1 MAKLKTIVEQIL
13 REEEDKQMIA
23 QMDAAMQSSFAA
35 LGNEFKSHQ
44 SEIEQEVEDTEEK
57 LNESLGAFAI
67 IGFILALPKVVEL
80 FVKGIGKLV
89 AVWKKLVKPG
99 QAKGQEEEFAHNIIE
114 FTHKW
119 HKAYVKGLKFI
130 LKLSGIFKKA
140 GIEGDAAQD
149 KAAEMLYYTII
160 AGLAVYSGIGA
171 IGAFKGAMTGAAHG
185 GSFSIAAFEAAMASI
200 KTSEVSSFLGK
211 LGLKSA

>member
-1 MAKLKTIVEQIL
+1 MAKLGLIVEQIL
-13 REEEDKQMIA
+13 REEEDKKVIA
-23 QMDAAMQSSFAA
+23 AMDAAMKDSFTA
-35 LGNEFKSHQ
+35 LGNEFKSNQ
-44 SEIEQEVEDTEEK
+44 GEIEQEVESSQEE

-200 KTSEVSSFLGK
+200 KTSEVSAFLGK

>member
-1 MAKLKTIVEQIL
+1 MAKLSLIVEQIL
-13 REEEDKQMIA
+13 REEEDKKMIA
-23 QMDAAMQSSFAA
+23 AMDAAMKDSFTA
-35 LGNEFKSHQ
+35 LGTEFESNKD
-44 SEIEQEVEDTEEK
+44 EIEQEVESSEEE

-171 IGAFKGAMTGAAHG
+171 IGAFKGAVTGAAHG

-211 LGLKSA
+211 VGLKSA

>member
-1 MAKLKTIVEQIL
+1 MAKLGLIVEQIL
-13 REEEDKQMIA
+13 REEEDKKMIA
-23 QMDAAMQSSFAA
+23 AMDAAMKDSFTA
-35 LGNEFKSHQ
+35 LGTEFESNKD
-44 SEIEQEVEDTEEK
+44 EIEQEVESSEEK

-80 FVKGIGKLV
+80 FVKGVGKLV

-130 LKLSGIFKKA
+130 LKISGIFKKA
-140 GIEGDAAQD
+140 GIEGDTAQD

-211 LGLKSA
+211 VGLKSA

>member
-1 MAKLKTIVEQIL
+1 MAKLGLIVEQIL
-13 REEEDKQMIA
+13 REEEDKKMIA
-23 QMDAAMQSSFAA
+23 AMDAAMKDSFTA
-35 LGNEFKSHQ
+35 LGNEFKSNQ
-44 SEIEQEVEDTEEK
+44 GEIEQEVESSEEE
-57 LNESLGAFAI
+57 LNEALGTVAI

-119 HKAYVKGLKFI
+119 HKAYIKGLKFI
-130 LKLSGIFKKA
+130 LKISGIFKKA
-140 GIEGDAAQD
+140 GIEGDGAQD

-160 AGLAVYSGIGA
+160 AGLAIYSGVGA
-171 IGAFKGAMTGAAHG
+171 IGAFKGAVTGAAHG
-185 GSFSIAAFEAAMASI
+185 GSFSLAAFEAAMASV

-211 LGLKSA
+211 VGLKSA

>member
-1 MAKLKTIVEQIL
+1 MAKLGLIVEQIL
-13 REEEDKQMIA
+13 REEEDKKMIA
-23 QMDAAMQSSFAA
+23 AMDAAMKDSFTA
-35 LGNEFKSHQ
+35 LGTEFESNKD
-44 SEIEQEVEDTEEK
+44 EIEQEVESSEEE

-211 LGLKSA
+211 VGLKSA

>member
-1 MAKLKTIVEQIL
+1 
-13 REEEDKQMIA
+13 
-23 QMDAAMQSSFAA
+23 
-35 LGNEFKSHQ
+35 
-44 SEIEQEVEDTEEK
+44 
-57 LNESLGAFAI
+57 
-67 IGFILALPKVVEL
+67 VVEL

-89 AVWKKLVKPG
+89 AVWKKLIKPG

-130 LKLSGIFKKA
+130 LKISGIFKKA

-200 KTSEVSSFLGK
+200 KTSEVTSFLGK
-211 LGLKSA
+211 VGLKSA

>member
-1 MAKLKTIVEQIL
+1 MAKLGLIVEQIL
-13 REEEDKQMIA
+13 REEEDKKMIA
-23 QMDAAMQSSFAA
+23 AMDAAMKDSFTA
-35 LGNEFKSHQ
+35 LGNEFKNNQ
-44 SEIEQEVEDTEEK
+44 GEIEQEVESSEEE
-57 LNESLGAFAI
+57 LNEALGTIAI

-119 HKAYVKGLKFI
+119 HKAYIKGLKFI
-130 LKLSGIFKKA
+130 LKISGIFKKA
-140 GIEGDAAQD
+140 GIEGDSAQE

-160 AGLAVYSGIGA
+160 AGLAVYSGFGA
-171 IGAFKGAMTGAAHG
+171 VGAFKGAVTGAAHG
-185 GSFSIAAFEAAMASI
+185 GSFSLAAFEAAMASV

-211 LGLKSA
+211 VGLKSA